1 MRKVV
6 TMKRQLSGLAVL
18 AVALCWASSAQ
29 AQMMTERYIPIGQS
43 PGISGKYSYTG
54 QIESL
59 DTSNRTVTVRGEQ
72 GSRTIKVTE
81 KTWIWL
87 DRSQQRQPNVRGA
100 MSDLQPGRRV
110 EIKYTDYQTKDTAH
124 WIKVAQGSG

>member
-1 MRKVV
+1 
-6 TMKRQLSGLAVL
+6 MKRQLSGLAVL

-87 DRSQQRQPNVRGA
+87 DRSQQRQPNVRGV

>member
-87 DRSQQRQPNVRGA
+87 DRSQQRQPNVRGV